1 MSKIDGYSIYQNQY
15 YENKVKKQKEET
27 EKAKKKEN
35 VEKQDKVKENQIE
48 LSDAAK
54 ELLEELKKKY
64 GNMDFFVADF
74 STDEEA
80 QSYLSRGTKEY
91 SVLLDP
97 DTLEAMAADEATKE
111 KYVSIIDEATGKFAQ
126 AKEQLGEEGENVSR
140 IGFTVASDGSITYF
154 AELEKSSAK
163 QREMM
168 EEARE
173 EKKAEEK
180 AEAKKAEKEKQ
191 EERLA
196 EKVKEENPWKNEEIK
211 RVMVKANSMEELVS
225 KIKEVDWDAVAS
237 VEKPVTG
244 GKFDFSI

>member
-1 MSKIDGYSIYQNQY
+1 MSKIDGYSVYQNQY
-15 YENKVKKQKEET
+15 YENKIRKQKEET
-27 EKAKKKEN
+27 EKTKKKEN
-35 VEKQDKVKENQIE
+35 VEKNDKVIDNSVK

-64 GNMDFFVADF
+64 DNMDFFVADF

-111 KYVSIIDEATGKFAQ
+111 KYVNIIDEATGKFAQ
-126 AKEQLGEEGENVSR
+126 VKEQLGEEGENVSR
-140 IGFTVASDGSITYF
+140 IGFTVASDGSISYF
-154 AELEKSSAK
+154 AELEKASAK
-163 QREMM
+163 QREMI

-173 EKKAEEK
+173 EKKEEEK
-180 AEAKKAEKEKQ
+180 EEAKKAEKETKT
-191 EERLA
+191 
-196 EKVKEENPWKNEEIK
+196 K
-211 RVMVKANSMEELVS
+211 RVTVKANSIEELVS
-225 KIKEVDWDAVAS
+225 KIKEVDWDAITS
-237 VEKPVTG
+237 VEKPVAG